1 MSAGIDQQDIKRE
14 KILEASHQRFLH
26 YGYSKTTMNE
36 IAGDLSMS
44 KALLYYY
51 FPDKSELYMAVM
63 RKLANDYLKNL
74 EDKFDHFTDLR
85 EAFLFQVNTH
95 HEFIVTNYNFFDFF
109 RLNEQNLP
117 DTIWSIV
124 DQIRTAETKLL
135 TNAISRE
142 TERGNIQPV
151 NNPGEIVE
159 VFLDAL
165 HGIKVGSM
173 AHKKANF
180 PRKEHLDEIHN
191 KRLLL
196 IDIFVKGLH
205 YLQ

>member
-1 MSAGIDQQDIKRE
+1 MSAAIDQQDIKRE

-51 FPDKSELYMAVM
+51 FPDKSELYIAVM
-63 RKLANDYLKNL
+63 RKLANDYLKL
-74 EDKFDHFTDLR
+74 FEEKFNNFTGLR
-85 EAFLFQVNTH
+85 DAFLFQVNTH
-95 HEFIVTNYNFFDFF
+95 HEFIVNNYNFFDFF
-109 RLNEQNLP
+109 RINEQNLP
-117 DTIWSIV
+117 DTIWGIIT
-124 DQIRTAETKLL
+124 QIRETETKLL
-135 TNAISRE
+135 TSAIEAEVAS
-142 TERGNIQPV
+142 GNIAPV
-151 NNPGEIVE
+151 KDPADVVD

-165 HGIKVGSM
+165 HGIKVGSIPQ
-173 AHKKANF
+173 KKANF

-196 IDIFVKGLH
+196 IDIFVKGLGK
-205 YLQ
+205 